1 MKRTA
6 ILLLLAVVATVTALA
21 APPKLAC
28 ESLFSEKYRTNPQ
41 AKVSIIN
48 STGNYFR
55 GISVANDPA
64 LVKEIEKKVE
74 EDKKLASN
82 TVEEYSAGSIYTLIL
97 NIPGSNNKIINI
109 GYTRAGAGSIEL
121 FVSGPPEA
129 FK

>member
-55 GISVANDPA
+55 GIKVTEDPA

-74 EDKKLASN
+74 EDKKLATN
-82 TVEEYSAGSIYTLIL
+82 TVEEYSAGNVYTLIL
-97 NIPGSNNKIINI
+97 KIPGNNNKMINI
-109 GYTRAGAGSIEL
+109 GYTRRGASVDL
-121 FVSGPPEA
+121 FVSGPPDA

>member
-48 STGNYFR
+48 STGNYFQ
-55 GISVANDPA
+55 GIKVTEDPA

-74 EDKKLASN
+74 EDKKLATN
-82 TVEEYSAGSIYTLIL
+82 TVEEYSAGNVYTLIL
-97 NIPGSNNKIINI
+97 NIPGNNNRMINI
-109 GYTRAGAGSIEL
+109 GYTRRGASVDL
-121 FVSGPPEA
+121 FVSGPPDA

>member
-28 ESLFSEKYRTNPQ
+28 ESLFSEKYRTTPQ

-55 GISVANDPA
+55 GIKVTEDPA

-74 EDKKLASN
+74 EDKKLATN
-82 TVEEYSAGSIYTLIL
+82 TVEEYSAGNVYTLIL
-97 NIPGSNNKIINI
+97 NVPGNNNRMINI
-109 GYTRAGAGSIEL
+109 GYTRRGASVDL
-121 FVSGPPEA
+121 FVSGPPDA

>member
-28 ESLFSEKYRTNPQ
+28 ESLFSEKYRTNPH

-55 GISVANDPA
+55 GIKVTEDPA

-74 EDKKLASN
+74 EDKKLATN
-82 TVEEYSAGSIYTLIL
+82 TVEEYSAGNVYTLIL
-97 NIPGSNNKIINI
+97 NVPGNNNRMINI
-109 GYTRAGAGSIEL
+109 GYTRRGASVDL
-121 FVSGPPEA
+121 FVSGPPDA